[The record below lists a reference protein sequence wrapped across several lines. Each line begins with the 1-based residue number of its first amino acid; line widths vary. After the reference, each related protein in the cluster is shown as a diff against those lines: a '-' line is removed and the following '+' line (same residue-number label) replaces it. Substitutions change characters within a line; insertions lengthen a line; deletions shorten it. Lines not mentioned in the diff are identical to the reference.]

1 MTPLRQKVIDQMT
14 LQGFSIATQ
23 KSYLYQLKEVA
34 KYFHLSPDEL
44 CDTEIQSYLLYL
56 IRDRHWSW
64 SSCRQAL
71 HALNFLYRQVLKR
84 PLGHMALPHPKK
96 TQKLPDLLYP
106 DEVLNLIQECRHAK
120 AHAAI
125 VLAYSTGMRISE
137 INALKVG
144 DLDGEHNC
152 IKVRQGKGKRDRYVL
167 FPEGLKS
174 ELRHY
179 WKMYRPTDVVIYGL
193 DKHRALNSKYLRL
206 EVKAAAIRAGIT
218 KTVRFHSLRH
228 AFACHQLLAGMPLPR
243 LQALL
248 GHSQLQTTFRYLQWV
263 AMMDLRS
270 KISEDLLQGLRS
282 PS

>member
-14 LQGFSIATQ
+14 LQGLSAATQ

-34 KYFHLSPDEL
+34 KYFHLSPDVL
-44 CDTEIQSYLLYL
+44 SDTEIQSYLLYL

-71 HALNFLYRQVLKR
+71 HALNFLYRHVLNK
-84 PLGHMALPHPKK
+84 PLGQMALPHSNK
-96 TQKLPDLLYP
+96 TQKIPDLLYP
-106 DEVLNLIQECRHAK
+106 DEVLNIIRECSHSK

-125 VLAYSTGMRISE
+125 VIAYSTGMRISE
-137 INALKVG
+137 INALRVG

-152 IKVRQGKGKRDRYVL
+152 IKVRQGKGNRDRYVL

-174 ELRHY
+174 VLRYY
-179 WKMYRPTDVVIYGL
+179 WKEYKPTDVVIYGL
-193 DKHRALNSKYLRL
+193 DKHRALHSKYLRL
-206 EVKAAAIRAGIT
+206 EVKAAARRAGIT

-243 LQALL
+243 LQTLL
-248 GHSQLQTTFRYLQWV
+248 GHSQLQTTFRYLQWI

-270 KISEDLLQGLRS
+270 NSSEDLLRDLRS